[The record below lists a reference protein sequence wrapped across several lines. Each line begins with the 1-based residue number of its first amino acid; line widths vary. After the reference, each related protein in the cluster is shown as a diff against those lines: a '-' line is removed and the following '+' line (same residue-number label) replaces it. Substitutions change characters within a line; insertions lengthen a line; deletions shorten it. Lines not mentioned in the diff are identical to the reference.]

1 MPLDRVRVAS
11 LLSFCPIAW
20 GVSVNRTR
28 EDGAD
33 LLNSPVLKALKV
45 FSYVA
50 RASEP
55 PMLAELS
62 RAVALPKPTSYRL
75 ALMLENAGY
84 LYKDPHTLRYSVGPE
99 FEDVALSG
107 LRNGGANGARRLVME
122 GLAKRLRSRV
132 NFVVMRAGE
141 LAFVEWV
148 ESTSAL
154 RVELKPE
161 TRVPVH
167 CSASGKLLMAH
178 ASEALRRRFLKSAP
192 FRAYTKRTLVTARA
206 LEQEFERI
214 REQGY
219 GEDDQEFIP
228 GVNCLAVAVRN
239 DRDEVVAALATMA
252 PAASL
257 PLDEARK
264 HLPDLRRCADAI
276 SAALGWK
283 PARKRVMGKKAA

>member
-1 MPLDRVRVAS
+1 M
-11 LLSFCPIAW
+11 
-20 GVSVNRTR
+20 NKTR
-28 EDGAD
+28 SGDPEPQ
-33 LLNSPVLKALKV
+33 NSPVLRALKV
-45 FSYVA
+45 FAYVA

-75 ALMLENAGY
+75 ALMLESAGF
-84 LYKDPHTLRYSVGPE
+84 LYKDQQTLRYSVGPR
-99 FEDVALSG
+99 FEDMALCG
-107 LRNGGANGARRLVME
+107 LRNGGTGGARRLIME
-122 GLAKRLRSRV
+122 GLAKRLGSRV
-132 NFVVMRAGE
+132 NFVVLRAGE

-154 RVELKPE
+154 RVDLKPE
-161 TRVPVH
+161 TRVPAH

-178 ASEALRRRFLKSAP
+178 MPEAMRRRFLKSAP
-192 FRAYTKRTLVTARA
+192 FRAHTKRTITTARA

-214 REQGY
+214 RRQGY

-228 GVNCLAVAVRN
+228 GVNCLAVPVRN
-239 DRDEVVAALATMA
+239 DKGEVVAALAAMA

-257 PLDEARK
+257 PLREARE
-264 HLPDLRRCADAI
+264 HLPQLYRCADEI

-283 PARKRVMGKKAA
+283 RAASGAGPAAEKRPAARRRANAKKPG